1 MVFWGVFYFSL
12 GVCILETFG
21 KEEVLE
27 KAKEYNVKFIRLQF
41 TDIFGVFKNIAV
53 TVEELERAL
62 KGQVIFDSSAVEG
75 FVHNRENDIYLFPD
89 PATFEVFPWRP
100 RDGAVARLI
109 CDVKSPGGD
118 SYPGCSRSA
127 LKKVL
132 QKASELGFQL
142 RVGAQIEFFL
152 FHTNS
157 QGKPTTD
164 THDQAGFCDLSPV
177 DLGENARRDMVLTL
191 EEMGF
196 EISSSHH
203 ENAPGQHE
211 IYIKED
217 AAPAI
222 ADKIATFKFVVRNI
236 AQRHGLHA
244 SFMPKPMREVN
255 GSGMHLH
262 LSLWRDGRNVFDD
275 PAGELGLSKTAR
287 HFIGGVLRHARS
299 ITALA
304 NPLVNSYKRLLP
316 NHHYP
321 VLVAWSERNRSTMV
335 RVPVQ
340 RGDESRIIL
349 RSPDP
354 TCNPYLA
361 LAAALEAGLTG
372 ITSEIFPPPLLPE
385 NKPGAREREEIAV
398 KDWLPRSLGDALRAL
413 AEDEVIQKALG
424 KYICNRFLEE
434 KGKEWERFQSEVH
447 PWEIEQY
454 LTNY

>member
-1 MVFWGVFYFSL
+1 MFFFKGVGSLEVFDR
-12 GVCILETFG
+12 
-21 KEEVLE
+21 EEVLE
-27 KAKEYNVKFIRLQF
+27 KAKEHNAKFIRLQF

-62 KGQVIFDSSAVEG
+62 SGQVMFDSSAVEG
-75 FVHNRENDIYLFPD
+75 FVRNRENDIYLSPD

-100 RDGAVARLI
+100 RDGSVARLI
-109 CDVKSPGGD
+109 CDVTSPGGVA
-118 SYPGCSRSA
+118 YPACSRSA

-132 QKASELGFQL
+132 QNASELGFQF

-152 FHTNS
+152 FHTDS
-157 QGKPTTD
+157 QGKPTTT

-211 IYIKED
+211 IFIKED
-217 AAPAI
+217 VAPAI

-244 SFMPKPMREVN
+244 SFMPKPMRQVN

-262 LSLWRDGRNVFDD
+262 LSLWYDGRNIFDD
-275 PAGELGLSKTAR
+275 PTGDLGLSNKAQ
-287 HFIGGVLRHARS
+287 HFIGGILQHARA

-304 NPLVNSYKRLLP
+304 NPLVNSYKRILP
-316 NHHYP
+316 NRLYP
-321 VLVAWSERNRSTMV
+321 ARVAWSEKNRSTMI

-340 RGDESRIIL
+340 RGDDTRIIL

-361 LAAALEAGLTG
+361 LAAVLQAGLHG
-372 ITSEIFPPPLLPE
+372 IKDQITPAPLLPE
-385 NKPGAREREEIAV
+385 DSPDPNGFVEIA
-398 KDWLPRSLGDALRAL
+398 KEDWLPRSLGDALRDL
-413 AEDEVIQKALG
+413 AADEIIQKALG
-424 KYICNRFLEE
+424 GHILQRFLEV
-434 KGKEWERFQSEVH
+434 KGNEWERFQSEVH

-454 LTNY
+454 LANY